1 MLSAELH
8 SSRPKKHPRP
18 PLVFVLA
25 LARRDRDETEE
36 KKMLPPE
43 VLAACRKNLTA
54 RLLEEAEERA
64 AAQRRAAAKE
74 AEKRAEAR
82 RVEEYLLA
90 NKAKIKEEA
99 LQKLLE
105 YIEEYRVEPGEIWDF
120 QFTVNG
126 LVFILAEDEEDR
138 ALCEEE
144 GFTMR
149 FECVVKNEGHI
160 FPSVPSRQELA
171 ELLEAE
177 RLQRNHY

>member
-25 LARRDRDETEE
+25 LARRDRTR
-36 KKMLPPE
+36 PR
-43 VLAACRKNLTA
+43 RKNIATRSTSRLSQNLTA
-54 RLLEEAEERA
+54 RLLEEAEEESCST
-64 AAQRRAAAKE
+64 RRAAAKE

-99 LQKLLE
+99 LQKLSE